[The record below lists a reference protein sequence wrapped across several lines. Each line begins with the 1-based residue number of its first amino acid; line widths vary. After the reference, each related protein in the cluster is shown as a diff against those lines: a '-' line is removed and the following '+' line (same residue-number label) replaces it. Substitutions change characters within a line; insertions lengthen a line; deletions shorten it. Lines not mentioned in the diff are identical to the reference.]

1 MNGQVESLVNYGD
14 ILLSC
19 CIPHDMHVEHRMP
32 AHSIIFVRS
41 GKLVIAGRDKS
52 EAVEAGQYVFI
63 RRDCTIDVTKVPF
76 DGEPYRGI
84 NLTLPRR
91 ELKEYYTRIAGSCK
105 RLQGVAPIGKTVN
118 VLPRTVALKSL
129 FDSFLPYTDS
139 GETPATEW
147 LQLKVQEAVMC
158 LLALDDRFYPTLF
171 DFNEVWKIDLLDFME
186 QNFTEELSLEEFAS
200 YTGRSL
206 ATFKRDFAK
215 ISPLS
220 PQRWILE
227 HRLERAKSLL
237 LAGGITA
244 QEAGYRVGFKN
255 RSHFSQAFKKRY
267 GCAPAYYQRQ
277 SPGKGDSSP
286 ATFP

>member
-1 MNGQVESLVNYGD
+1 MNEQVESLVNYGD

-186 QNFTEELSLEEFAS
+186 HNFTEELSLEEFAS

>member
-1 MNGQVESLVNYGD
+1 MNEQAESLVNYGD

-19 CIPHDMHVEHRMP
+19 RIPRDLHVEHRMP
-32 AHSIIFVRS
+32 VHSIIFVRS

-52 EAVEAGQYVFI
+52 EEVEAGQYVFI
-63 RRDCTIDVTKVPF
+63 RRDCTIDVTKVPL

-139 GETPATEW
+139 GETPVTEW

-186 QNFTEELSLEEFAS
+186 HNFTEELSLEEFAS

-244 QEAGYRVGFKN
+244 QEVGYRVGFKN

-267 GCAPAYYQRQ
+267 GCAPAYYQREK
-277 SPGKGDSSP
+277 PGKGDSSP

>member
-1 MNGQVESLVNYGD
+1 MNEQVESLVNYGD
-14 ILLSC
+14 TLLSC
-19 CIPHDMHVEHRMP
+19 CIPRDMHVEHRMP

-244 QEAGYRVGFKN
+244 QEVGYRVGFKN

>member
-1 MNGQVESLVNYGD
+1 MNGQVESLVNYED

-19 CIPHDMHVEHRMP
+19 RIPRDMHVEHRMP
-32 AHSIIFVRS
+32 AHSVIFVRS

-52 EAVEAGQYVFI
+52 EEVGAGQYVFI
-63 RRDCTIDVTKVPF
+63 RRDCTIDVTKVPL

-171 DFNEVWKIDLLDFME
+171 DFNEVSG
-186 QNFTEELSLEEFAS
+186 T
-200 YTGRSL
+200 
-206 ATFKRDFAK
+206 KR
-215 ISPLS
+215 
-220 PQRWILE
+220 
-227 HRLERAKSLL
+227 
-237 LAGGITA
+237 
-244 QEAGYRVGFKN
+244 
-255 RSHFSQAFKKRY
+255 
-267 GCAPAYYQRQ
+267 
-277 SPGKGDSSP
+277 KG
-286 ATFP
+286 

>member
-1 MNGQVESLVNYGD
+1 MNEQVESLVNYGD

-63 RRDCTIDVTKVPF
+63 RRDCTIDVTKVPL
-76 DGEPYRGI
+76 DGKPYRGI

-220 PQRWILE
+220 PQRWIME

-244 QEAGYRVGFKN
+244 QEVGYRVGFKN

>member
-19 CIPHDMHVEHRMP
+19 RIPRDLHVEHRMP
-32 AHSIIFVRS
+32 AHSVIFVRS
-41 GKLVIAGRDKS
+41 GKLVIVGRDKS
-52 EAVEAGQYVFI
+52 EEVGAGQYVFI
-63 RRDCTIDVTKVPF
+63 RRDCTIDVTKVPLA
-76 DGEPYRGI
+76 GEPYRGI

>member
-1 MNGQVESLVNYGD
+1 MNEQVESLVNYGD
-14 ILLSC
+14 TLLSC
-19 CIPHDMHVEHRMP
+19 CIPRDLHVEHRMP

-129 FDSFLPYTDS
+129 
-139 GETPATEW
+139 
-147 LQLKVQEAVMC
+147 
-158 LLALDDRFYPTLF
+158 R
-171 DFNEVWKIDLLDFME
+171 
-186 QNFTEELSLEEFAS
+186 
-200 YTGRSL
+200 
-206 ATFKRDFAK
+206 
-215 ISPLS
+215 
-220 PQRWILE
+220 
-227 HRLERAKSLL
+227 
-237 LAGGITA
+237 
-244 QEAGYRVGFKN
+244 
-255 RSHFSQAFKKRY
+255 
-267 GCAPAYYQRQ
+267 
-277 SPGKGDSSP
+277 
-286 ATFP
+286 